1 MNELVNRM
9 IRAARLDP
17 QLYEEVEHDQTTTL
31 QAALVVV
38 IASVAGGIGTIQW
51 QGNILGM
58 LVMGSIASL
67 GGWVIW
73 SVLSWAIGT
82 KLFPEATTE
91 ADIGQLLRTLGFAS
105 APGVLRIF
113 GILPGFL
120 GQLVLFVVTV
130 WVLAAFVVAVRQA
143 LDYTSTWRAGG
154 VCAVGFVVQV
164 VFLALVMQMF
174 GVSASAG

>member
-1 MNELVNRM
+1 MNELANRM

-17 QLYEEVEHDQTTTL
+17 QLYEEVEHDPTMTF

-38 IASVAGGIGTIQW
+38 LASVAGGIGTIQW
-51 QGNILGM
+51 QGNPFGM
-58 LVMGSIASL
+58 LVMGSVASL

-91 ADIGQLLRTLGFAS
+91 ADIGQLLRTLGFAT

-113 GILPGFL
+113 GVLPGFL
-120 GQLVLFVVTV
+120 GQFVLFAVTV
-130 WVLAAFVVAVRQA
+130 WVLAAFIVAVRQA
-143 LDYTSTWRAGG
+143 LDYTSTWRAAG
-154 VCAVGFVVQV
+154 VCAVGFIVQV
-164 VFLALVMQMF
+164 VFLSLVIHVF
-174 GVSASAG
+174 GVPATVA